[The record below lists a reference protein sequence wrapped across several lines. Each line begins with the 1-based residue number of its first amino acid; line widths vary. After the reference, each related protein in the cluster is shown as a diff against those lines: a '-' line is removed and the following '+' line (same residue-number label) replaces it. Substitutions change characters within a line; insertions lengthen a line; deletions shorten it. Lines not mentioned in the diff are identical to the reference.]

1 MWRFHGYSNMGV
13 SPVIFVDARARRPC
27 HNEDILGIKPAN
39 SELIRNS
46 ESVVYSI
53 RNVDF
58 DYKLQRTA
66 NIDFSVFRPS
76 FTNLPLDPYIQ
87 GTFRRRRFSRFTGPA
102 ENLSR
107 LAHKYFEQSISVNKL
122 AGGIKRDFP
131 ELEDQLVALPEFQ
144 TLVTRFVDF
153 SKIDPETAEIGIHQI
168 RIIASPEEVGEPA
181 PEGIH
186 KDGFDF
192 VGIFC
197 IDRRN
202 LVGAETHLYEDPN
215 AAPIFA
221 KELHPGEFVLVND
234 RRLYHFTS
242 RIKPAGAGEGT

>member
-1 MWRFHGYSNMGV
+1 
-13 SPVIFVDARARRPC
+13 
-27 HNEDILGIKPAN
+27 
-39 SELIRNS
+39 
-46 ESVVYSI
+46 VYSI

-102 ENLSR
+102 ENLFR
-107 LAHKYFEQSISVNKL
+107 LAHKYFEQSISINKL

-144 TLVTRFVDF
+144 MLVARFVDF
-153 SKIDPETAEIGIHQI
+153 SKIDSATTEMGIHQI
-168 RIIASPEEVGEPA
+168 RIIASPDEVGEPA

-202 LVGAETHLYEDPN
+202 LVGAETHLYEDPK

-221 KELHPGEFVLVND
+221 KELQPGEFVLVND

-242 RIKPAGAGEGT
+242 RIKPAGAGEGTRDVFVMTA